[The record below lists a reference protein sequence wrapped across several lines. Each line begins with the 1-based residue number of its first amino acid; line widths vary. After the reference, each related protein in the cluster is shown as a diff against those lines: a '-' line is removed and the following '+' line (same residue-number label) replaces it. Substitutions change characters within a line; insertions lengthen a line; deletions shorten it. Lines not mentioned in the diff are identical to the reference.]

1 MQDLES
7 YRAFQAEID
16 QSELESTENNTRII
30 DEVNKAQ
37 EGRDDNINALEVFT
51 RQQIDLYKEHNNV

>member
-16 QSELESTENNTRII
+16 KSELESTENNTRII
-30 DEVNKAQ
+30 DEVNKA
-37 EGRDDNINALEVFT
+37 
-51 RQQIDLYKEHNNV
+51 

>member
-51 RQQIDLYKEHNNV
+51 RQQIDLYKEHYNV

>member
-16 QSELESTENNTRII
+16 QSELESTEINTRII